1 MQERRGSPFWE
12 VLILLAAVGLLLVLN
27 LDRFTQEGRSARARF
42 AEVKQELQRIWEL
55 QEGYHEINGTYA
67 PSLDSLNFWT
77 MPDALFRY
85 TIVQAD
91 SFSFR
96 VEAEAL
102 RDYDGDGVL
111 ELWQIDHTKR
121 ITCKRRD

>member
-1 MQERRGSPFWE
+1 MRERRGSPFWE

-27 LDRFTQEGRSARARF
+27 LDRFTQGGRSARVRF
-42 AEVKQELQRIWEL
+42 AEVEHEFRRIWEL
-55 QEGYHEINGTYA
+55 QEGYRNIYGTYA
-67 PSLDSLNFWT
+67 PSLDSLNFRT

-85 TIVQAD
+85 SVVQAD
-91 SFSFR
+91 SFTFR
-96 VEAEAL
+96 AEAEAL

-121 ITCKRRD
+121 ITCKRGD

>member
-67 PSLDSLNFWT
+67 PSLDSLNFRT